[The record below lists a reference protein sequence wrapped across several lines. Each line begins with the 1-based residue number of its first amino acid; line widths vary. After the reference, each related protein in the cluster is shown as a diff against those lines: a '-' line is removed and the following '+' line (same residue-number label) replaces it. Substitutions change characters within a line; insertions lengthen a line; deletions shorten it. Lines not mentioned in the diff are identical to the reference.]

1 MESPAEI
8 RTQGIGPRGNRW
20 KGRSFLCMSLPKSA
34 ELVKQLNNQ
43 VVKVC
48 WALFGRAPDLHSP
61 DDSLIQYGN
70 ILINVGGRKGSWIA
84 GLDPETNKRDQGN
97 DLLDLIQF
105 RHQMTEPEALVWVRN
120 KGLLDPPP
128 PAPEPQH
135 HQHHHGH
142 GGHGYIEQ
150 VAEPGKSIVGTKAN
164 PFWKW
169 KSPWYEQ
176 VAIQVVQSIH
186 LATVL
191 GMVGHNTT
199 GESYYSYEELGRLM
213 GKTGKTAYRQMRRL
227 IKHGNVEI
235 IEQGGLVGDLKK
247 SNRIRPVLKTG
258 QPQTLEVLL
267 GRKAKVPKTKQ

>member
-1 MESPAEI
+1 V
-8 RTQGIGPRGNRW
+8 
-20 KGRSFLCMSLPKSA
+20 SLTKSD
-34 ELVKQLNNQ
+34 ELVKELNNQ

-48 WALFGRAPDLHSP
+48 RALFGRAPDLHSP
-61 DDSLIQYGN
+61 DDNLIQYGN
-70 ILINVGGRKGSWIA
+70 ILINIGGRKGSWFTHI
-84 GLDPETNKRDQGN
+84 DPKTNKRQQGN
-97 DLLDLIQF
+97 DQLDLIQF
-105 RHQMTEPEALVWVRN
+105 RNQMTEPEALAWVRN

-128 PAPEPQH
+128 PAREPQQDQRRDH
-135 HQHHHGH
+135 AGY
-142 GGHGYIEQ
+142 GGAKPGNEKKTRYIEQ
-150 VAEPGKSIVGTKAN
+150 VAEPGKAIVGTNTN

-227 IKHGNVEI
+227 IKNGNVEI

-247 SNRIRPVLKTG
+247 ANRIRTVLKTG

-267 GRKAKVPKTKQ
+267 GRKAKVPKTKHRTPQCG

>member
-1 MESPAEI
+1 
-8 RTQGIGPRGNRW
+8 
-20 KGRSFLCMSLPKSA
+20 MSLTKSD
-34 ELVKQLNNQ
+34 ESVKQLSNQ
-43 VVKVC
+43 VREVC
-48 WALFGRAPDLHSP
+48 RAVFGRDPDLHSP

-70 ILINVGGRKGSWIA
+70 ILINIGGRKGSWIA
-84 GLDPETNKRDQGN
+84 GFDPKTNKRQQGN

-105 RHQMTEPEALVWVRN
+105 RHQMTEPEALAWVRSKGLLVRHQMTEPEALAWVRS

-128 PAPEPQH
+128 PAPEPQ
-135 HQHHHGH
+135 QDKPGNEEKTRF
-142 GGHGYIEQ
+142 IEQ
-150 VAEPGKSIVGTKAN
+150 VAESGKAIVGTNTN

-191 GMVGHNTT
+191 GMVGHNIT

-227 IKHGNVEI
+227 IKNGNVEM

-247 SNRIRPVLKTG
+247 SNRIRTVLKTG

-267 GRKAKVPKTKQ
+267 GKKAKVPKTKHRTPQCG

>member
-1 MESPAEI
+1 
-8 RTQGIGPRGNRW
+8 
-20 KGRSFLCMSLPKSA
+20 MSLPKSD
-34 ELVKQLNNQ
+34 ERVKQLNNQ
-43 VVKVC
+43 VREVC
-48 WALFGRAPDLHSP
+48 RALFGREPDLHSP
-61 DDSLIQYGN
+61 DDSLIQYCN
-70 ILINVGGRKGSWIA
+70 ILINVGGRKGSWIT

-97 DLLDLIQF
+97 DLLELIQF

-120 KGLLDPPP
+120 KGLHDPPP

-135 HQHHHGH
+135 HQRREHAGD
-142 GGHGYIEQ
+142 GGGAKPGNKEKTRYIEQ
-150 VAEPGKSIVGTKAN
+150 VAETGKSIVGTKAN

-176 VAIQVVQSIH
+176 VAVQVVQSIH

-227 IKHGNVEI
+227 IQNGNVAI

-247 SNRIRPVLKTG
+247 SNRIRTVLKAG

-267 GRKAKVPKTKQ
+267 GRKAKVPKTKHRTPQCG

>member
-1 MESPAEI
+1 
-8 RTQGIGPRGNRW
+8 
-20 KGRSFLCMSLPKSA
+20 MSLTKSD
-34 ELVKQLNNQ
+34 ESVKQLSNQ
-43 VVKVC
+43 VREVC
-48 WALFGRAPDLHSP
+48 RAVFGRGPDLHSP

-70 ILINVGGRKGSWIA
+70 ILINIGGRKGSWIA
-84 GLDPETNKRDQGN
+84 GFDPKTNKRQQGN

-105 RHQMTEPEALVWVRN
+105 RHQMTEPEALAWVRS

-128 PAPEPQH
+128 PAPEPQ
-135 HQHHHGH
+135 QDKPGNEEKTRF
-142 GGHGYIEQ
+142 IEQ
-150 VAEPGKSIVGTKAN
+150 VAESGKAIVGTNIN

-191 GMVGHNTT
+191 GMVGHNIT

-227 IKHGNVEI
+227 IKNGNVEM

-247 SNRIRPVLKTG
+247 SNRIRTVLKTG

-267 GRKAKVPKTKQ
+267 GKKAKVPKTKHRTPQCG